1 MPTDPEREPIPAEA
15 PGTVR
20 RIFTVRNAIIT
31 GVISAALTGG
41 GVWFYG
47 EVQETIDRNS
57 AYFDEFFGDSSDSQD
72 VQQRP

>member
-1 MPTDPEREPIPAEA
+1 MSTDPEREPIPAEA
-15 PGTVR
+15 PETN

-41 GVWFYG
+41 GIWFYG

-57 AYFDEFFGDSSDSQD
+57 AYFDEFFGDSLDNQD